1 MSESASFQNTHTTFV
16 TPTQNNT
23 FSRGYWIENWILSLG
38 TLLLFDCA
46 ESLWILYSSILSQ
59 CGFHLNIAFVCSCFF
74 HQMLLWVSLYQYY
87 QDRRTP
93 ADTAEADSVS
103 QLRSLSLYKHKHLTA
118 RRSVIPIICLISI
131 WCSTDAPVSPSS
143 DTYSWVWKPPSDQLF
158 IAPPVAASVSNVLI

>member
-23 FSRGYWIENWILSLG
+23 FSREYWIVNWILALG
-38 TLLLFDCA
+38 TVVLFLIVLDSLLILQ
-46 ESLWILYSSILSQ
+46 SLVSSVDFIWILYV
-59 CGFHLNIAFVCSCFF
+59 AFVCSYFFAKCCCGCFCINITR
-74 HQMLLWVSLYQYY
+74 
-87 QDRRTP
+87 DRRTP
-93 ADTAEADSVS
+93 ADTEEADSVS

-143 DTYSWVWKPPSDQLF
+143 ALGLETTSRPTVHRGSCGSKCF
-158 IAPPVAASVSNVLI
+158 